1 MKAALIGLALG
12 LAAGPAFA
20 GFDEGVDAYNRGD
33 FVTAMANFKPLA
45 VQGDPRAQF
54 NVGLMYEDGRG
65 VLQSFKDALLWYRVA
80 AQQGNPRAQNNIGFM
95 YCYGRGV
102 QRDFREAMSWY
113 RLSAEQEYPR
123 AQFNI
128 GLMYEEGMGVEKDY
142 VEARKWYRLAAGH
155 EDPGALFRLAF
166 MTEQGLGAPADPV
179 QAHVLYGAAAARYA
193 MGPDRDRAQERRAAI
208 AAMLSP
214 EQLGEAQQQLA
225 ERDGAMTAGA
235 SAGGEAAVV
244 KTAAPAR

>member
-1 MKAALIGLALG
+1 MRAALVGLALS

-33 FVTAMANFKPLA
+33 FVAAMEHFKPLA

-65 VLQSFKDALLWYRVA
+65 VLQSYKDALQWYRVA

-102 QRDFREAMSWY
+102 QQDFREAMSWY

-128 GLMYEEGMGVEKDY
+128 GLMYDEGMGVEQDY
-142 VEARKWYRLAAGH
+142 EEARKWYRLAADRD
-155 EDPGALFRLAF
+155 DPSALFRLAL
-166 MTEQGLGAPADPV
+166 MHEEGRGGPADPV
-179 QAHVLYGAAAARYA
+179 QAHVLYGAAAARYGV
-193 MGPDRDRAQERRAAI
+193 GPNRDKAQERRAAL
-208 AAMLSP
+208 ASQLSP
-214 EQLGEAQQQLA
+214 EQLSQAQQQLA
-225 ERDGAMTAGA
+225 ERDQTASVVLPVKAAGA
-235 SAGGEAAVV
+235 
-244 KTAAPAR
+244 AR